1 MIAGCA
7 VLSSALFFVVTNF
20 AVWYSGAWYGD
31 DFAGLIKCYAA
42 ALPFARNM
50 LAGDLIWSAALFTGL
65 AVLESRAFAAKAV
78 ATEG

>member
-1 MIAGCA
+1 
-7 VLSSALFFVVTNF
+7 
-20 AVWYSGAWYGD
+20 
-31 DFAGLIKCYAA
+31 
-42 ALPFARNM
+42 M